1 MRADAVRNRQ
11 RIFDEAHSAIT
22 AGEIT
27 LTLNELAHRS
37 GVGVGTVY
45 RLFPTQRAMLEAV
58 LEESVRGLIGVAAEA
73 EQHPEQHP
81 EPVQAL
87 VEFLHAA
94 LSAALAQPGLIDI
107 LITETDETDSLRQ
120 AKAELGAAASRLL
133 ARIHPA
139 PALTGENLL
148 KLLCGLIHAV
158 NEHPAD
164 RQPAAIDAYLRI
176 LRAGLTPSPA
186 P

>member
-11 RIFDEAHSAIT
+11 RIFDEAHHAIT

-27 LTLNELAHRS
+27 LTLNELARRS

-45 RLFPTQRAMLEAV
+45 RLFPTQRAMLEAI
-58 LEESVRGLIGVAAEA
+58 LEDSVRGLIGVAAEA
-73 EQHPEQHP
+73 EQHPE
-81 EPVQAL
+81 PVQAL
-87 VEFLHAA
+87 IEFLHTA
-94 LSAALAQPGLIDI
+94 LSAALARPGLIDI
-107 LITETDETDSLRQ
+107 LITATDETDSLRQ

-133 ARIHPA
+133 ERIHPA

-164 RQPAAIDAYLRI
+164 RRPAATDAYFRI
-176 LRAGLTPSPA
+176 LQAGLTASPA

>member
-1 MRADAVRNRQ
+1 MRADAARNRQ
-11 RIFDEAHSAIT
+11 RIFDEAHRAIT

-27 LTLNELAHRS
+27 LTLNELARRS

-58 LEESVRGLIGVAAEA
+58 LEDSVRGLIAVATEA
-73 EQHPEQHP
+73 EQNP

-87 VEFLHAA
+87 IGFLHEA

-107 LITETDETDSLRQ
+107 LITATDETDSLRE
-120 AKAELGAAASRLL
+120 AKAELGAETSFLL
-133 ARIHPA
+133 ERIRPA
-139 PALTGENLL
+139 PAVTGENLL

-164 RQPAAIDAYLRI
+164 RQAAATDAYLRI
-176 LRAGLTPSPA
+176 LQGGLSPRPA

>member
-1 MRADAVRNRQ
+1 MRADAARNRQ
-11 RIFDEAHSAIT
+11 RIFDEAHRAIAT
-22 AGEIT
+22 GEVT
-27 LTLNELAHRS
+27 LTLNELARRS

-45 RLFPTQRAMLEAV
+45 RLFPTQRAMLEAI
-58 LEESVRGLIGVAAEA
+58 LEDSVRGLVAVATEA
-73 EQHPEQHP
+73 EQDP
-81 EPVQAL
+81 EPVRAL
-87 VEFLHAA
+87 IGFLHTA

-107 LITETDETDSLRQ
+107 LITATDETDSLRQ

-133 ARIHPA
+133 ERIQPA

-164 RQPAAIDAYLRI
+164 RQDAAADAYLRI
-176 LRAGLTPSPA
+176 LQGGLSLSPG